1 MAFAV
6 NHNEAYQGYEMV
18 EQGKYEGII
27 VNPKFDTTKGGTE
40 YINVPVVIRNDVNQK
55 FQNCYVWIKLWKR
68 KEPSA
73 ADIACGGYS
82 NSQIQT
88 LSKAVRLP
96 DGQAYNTIEQWM
108 AALNN
113 RPILIDVKH
122 EEYNGNTN
130 AVVKYMS
137 ETKVPQVNHKFGERQ
152 QSTPGAAPI
161 AGFTQVE
168 DEDLPWN

>member
-1 MAFAV
+1 M
-6 NHNEAYQGYEMV
+6 
-18 EQGKYEGII
+18 
-27 VNPKFDTTKGGTE
+27 
-40 YINVPVVIRNDVNQK
+40 
-55 FQNCYVWIKLWKR
+55 
-68 KEPSA
+68 
-73 ADIACGGYS
+73 
-82 NSQIQT
+82 
-88 LSKAVRLP
+88 P
-96 DGQAYNTIEQWM
+96 DGQSYNTIEQWM

-113 RPILIDVKH
+113 KPILIDVKH

-152 QSTPGAAPI
+152 QSTPI